1 LILAFLKEPEPR
13 RGIAIDILPGIRRI
27 VANNPSLM
35 TCHGTNT
42 YLIDTDEGFVVIDP
56 GPDDAG
62 HIGDV
67 VAATKG
73 EVCAIILTHTHSDH
87 LGATSSLKARTGAR
101 TFAFHLPADPSF
113 EPDILIRD
121 GDTVAGMLA
130 IHTPGHASD
139 HLCLARPDGIV
150 FSADHVMA
158 WSSSIVS
165 PPDGNM
171 AAYCRSLRL
180 MLARNDALYLPGHG
194 PPLPDPRPYVED
206 LLARRIEREE
216 EIFASLKTGPAT
228 AWDLMD
234 RLYSKTDL
242 WLRRAAERNVIAH
255 LEKLQAEGLVEANGE
270 TWRTSAERRDTD
282 RL

>member
-1 LILAFLKEPEPR
+1 MAFLTEPKPR
-13 RGIAIDILPGIRRI
+13 RGAALDVLPSVRRI

-35 TCHGTNT
+35 TYHGTNT
-42 YLIDTDEGFVVIDP
+42 YLIEEEEGFVVIDP

-62 HIGDV
+62 HLEDV
-67 VAATKG
+67 ITATKG
-73 EVCAIILTHTHSDH
+73 EVSAILLSHTHSDH
-87 LGATSSLKARTGAR
+87 SGATSSLKARTGAR
-101 TFAFHLPADPSF
+101 TFGFHSPADPSF
-113 EPDILIRD
+113 EPDVLIEN

-139 HLCLARPDGIV
+139 HLCFARPDGVV
-150 FSADHVMA
+150 FSADHVMS

-180 MLARNDALYLPGHG
+180 MLDRDDALYLPGHG
-194 PPLPDPRPYVED
+194 PPLPDPRRYVKD
-206 LLARRIEREE
+206 LLGRRIEREQA
-216 EIFASLKTGPAT
+216 IFAALLSGPAT

-234 RLYSKTDL
+234 RLYSKTDP

-255 LEKLQAEGLVEANGE
+255 LEKLQVEDRVEMN
-270 TWRTSAERRDTD
+270 AERWQIR
-282 RL
+282 R